1 MKKYFIA
8 VLLLFIP
15 CVTYALTMC
24 ARDNSLVISLDSGV
38 VGANKTGANN
48 PEYLWSVGFSY
59 GTLVGE
65 ATCLSANEA
74 ERDLKDIPKGLHGK
88 DDTSTDRLSCYC
100 RMTHPALSGW
110 AYTAKFT
117 NTYDCHNTCAAY
129 CARNINA
136 GDTSTRKRLFNTIGK

>member
-1 MKKYFIA
+1 MKKYIIA
-8 VLLLFIP
+8 VLILFIP

-38 VGANKTGANN
+38 VGANKIVANN

-65 ATCLSANEA
+65 ATCLSGNEA

-88 DDTSTDRLSCYC
+88 DNTSTDRLYCYC

-110 AYTAKFT
+110 GWSNSFVSSQ
-117 NTYDCHNTCAAY
+117 DCMNNCAAY
-129 CARNINA
+129 CARNVNA
-136 GDTSTRKRLFNTIGK
+136 GATYLRKALFNSIGR

>member
-1 MKKYFIA
+1 MKKYLIA

-24 ARDNSLVISLDSGV
+24 ARDNSLVISLASGV
-38 VGANKTGANN
+38 VGANKTGVNN

-65 ATCLSANEA
+65 ATCLSANEV

-88 DDTSTDRLSCYC
+88 DNTSTDRLYCYC

-110 AYTAKFT
+110 GGSNKFVSA
-117 NTYDCHNTCAAY
+117 YDCINTCASY
-129 CARNINA
+129 CARNVNA
-136 GDTSTRKRLFNTIGK
+136 GDTYLRKALFNSIGR